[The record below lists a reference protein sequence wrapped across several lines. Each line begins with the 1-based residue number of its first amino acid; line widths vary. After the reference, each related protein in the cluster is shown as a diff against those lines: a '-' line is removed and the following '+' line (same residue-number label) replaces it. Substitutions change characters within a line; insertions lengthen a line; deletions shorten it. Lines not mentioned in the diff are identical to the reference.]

1 MITWRLSIYRKPNMF
16 SLEKKLSDM
25 KTEKETLKTKII
37 QVELKQEVDMK
48 TWN

>member
-1 MITWRLSIYRKPNMF
+1 MIIWRLSIYRKPNMF
-16 SLEKKLSDM
+16 ALEKKLNDM

-37 QVELKQEVDMK
+37 QVELKQEVDTK

>member
-1 MITWRLSIYRKPNMF
+1 MITWRLSIYRKLNMF
-16 SLEKKLSDM
+16 ALEKKLSDI

>member
-1 MITWRLSIYRKPNMF
+1 MF
-16 SLEKKLSDM
+16 ALEKKLSDM

-37 QVELKQEVDMK
+37 QVELKQEVDTK